1 MWGILFICS
10 IINIHL
16 KEIKKEKSPLFLHKQ
31 IIYKSAINNNKSNLF
46 FLINNDYFI
55 QNPFNK
61 TKNSEIIFKD
71 NAKFTITFLF
81 CGIFIML
88 YGAYYYRLSLL
99 FHYTFFLYHFC
110 VLILPEINILLYQY
124 VFIFSG
130 ISGILIYA
138 FISSDDKSSK
148 QYKIQKILYGIIL
161 GCFIHKIIIYYINIF
176 FPNNDFSIIINVL
189 YYISFFICILIFGI
203 INHFIPDYLTFLPCS
218 TIASSFYIINFI
230 DIVTDTDTDTNT
242 QKNVI
247 ETFLTSC
254 ILQFIVIIWS
264 ILYQIFHIRYK
275 FSEEPN
281 FDNNE
286 IEISRMTSR
295 ISSINNVDSTKLGI
309 ESNEPTF
316 STQKDNELDD
326 EDDVDINEQED

>member
-1 MWGILFICS
+1 MWSFLFICS
-10 IINIHL
+10 FINIQL
-16 KEIKKEKSPLFLHKQ
+16 KEIKKEKSPLFLHKP
-31 IIYKSAINNNKSNLF
+31 IINKSTINNNKYDLF
-46 FLINNDYFI
+46 FLTDNNYFI
-55 QNPFNK
+55 HTPFNK
-61 TKNSEIIFKD
+61 TKNSEIIFKE

-81 CGIFIML
+81 CGIFIMS

-130 ISGILIYA
+130 ISGILIYS
-138 FISSDDKSSK
+138 FISTDNKASK

-176 FPNNDFSIIINVL
+176 VQNNEISIIINVL

-203 INHFIPDYLTFLPCS
+203 INYFIPDYLTFLPCS
-218 TIASSFYIINFI
+218 TISSSFYIINFI
-230 DIVTDTDTDTNT
+230 DIVTYTETNT
-242 QKNVI
+242 QKNVL
-247 ETFLTSC
+247 ETFLTSF
-254 ILQFIVIIWS
+254 ILQLIIIIWS

-286 IEISRMTSR
+286 IEISRMSSC
-295 ISSINNVDSTKLGI
+295 ISSINNVDTKLGI
-309 ESNEPTF
+309 ESNEQTY
-316 STQKDNELDD
+316 STPKENELDD
-326 EDDVDINEQED
+326 EDEDYNINEQED